1 MHSLDKIQR
10 DNAEATRASG
20 SILDAELERILSE
33 PHQVNVTYETDPEF
47 EGPVEARLVLCRQ
60 GKVGDGYVS
69 HFTSIDEVTDE
80 MVGRFKEAWHEA
92 DEAGLDGSRVLAGL
106 RAVFEVVIL
115 DAESVPE

>member
-10 DNAEATRASG
+10 DNAEAVSASA
-20 SILDAELERILSE
+20 SVLDAELERILNE
-33 PHQVNVTYETDPEF
+33 QNQVNVIYDADPEF
-47 EGPVEARLVLCRQ
+47 EGPIEARLVLCRQ
-60 GKVGDGYVS
+60 GRVGDGYVS

-92 DEAGLDGSRVLAGL
+92 DEAGLDGSRVPAGL